1 MADPEDPAK
10 AGEDRLER
18 GVEGEEDR
26 FYTRSDPRSSS
37 SLPPDPGTTPA
48 ELEET
53 DAAGLAP
60 EAAEGDA
67 PPPARRP

>member
-1 MADPEDPAK
+1 MDDPKGPEPD
-10 AGEDRLER
+10 DER
-18 GVEGEEDR
+18 GVEGEEER
-26 FYTRSDPRSSS
+26 FYTRSDPRGTV

-60 EAAEGDA
+60 EPDPAAGA
-67 PPPARRP
+67 PRSRRP